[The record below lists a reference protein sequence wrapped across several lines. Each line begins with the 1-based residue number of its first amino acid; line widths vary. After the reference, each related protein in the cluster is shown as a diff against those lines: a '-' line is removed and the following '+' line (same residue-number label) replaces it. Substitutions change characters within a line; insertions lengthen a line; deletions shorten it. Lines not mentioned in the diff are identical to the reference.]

1 MTEHHEDQDAVAA
14 ILASVPPPRVTPA
27 FLARVNAR
35 IDADAGTGWL
45 ALADF
50 RVWTLRLAP
59 LAAALALIAVL
70 WPTGGVEPSAPAVA
84 SAQQTFTPASAAD
97 WQQDVAANAMLEAAL
112 SGSAHAR

>member
-1 MTEHHEDQDAVAA
+1 
-14 ILASVPPPRVTPA
+14 
-27 FLARVNAR
+27 
-35 IDADAGTGWL
+35 
-45 ALADF
+45 
-50 RVWTLRLAP
+50 
-59 LAAALALIAVL
+59 VL